1 MRPSEERPLDRSKS
15 SVADLQ
21 ARGLLDPFSVVGT
34 DTEFEELVR
43 AVRAQPQ
50 VRTVAVT
57 DDDGRLTGI
66 IPMRAFYGALMADV
80 YPGVVMADVVSF
92 ESALQLRGP
101 HGPPNGRTSSCWTPN
116 QLSLIGH
123 AARRLYC
130 PASLRPSGPAGG
142 GRGRATGWLPGLAG
156 NFAPVGAAGVA
167 RPGRQA
173 LRD

>member
-92 ESALQLRGP
+92 ESALQYGDHMVHPTADQFMLDAE
-101 HGPPNGRTSSCWTPN
+101 SVS
-116 QLSLIGH
+116 LSDTLHDAFIALH
-123 AARRLYC
+123 R
-130 PASLRPSGPAGG
+130 SGQAG
-142 GRGRATGWLPGLAG
+142 LPVVDADER
-156 NFAPVGAAGVA
+156 PVGYLDLLAILPLWEQRA
-167 RPGRQA
+167 
-173 LRD
+173 